1 MSPEQALGKGSDA
14 RSDIYALGGTLY
26 TMLCGRLPFE
36 GDVESVIAQKLT
48 GKPLPF
54 HKNNGPMPEELKRLV
69 SRMLAKEPDNRPAS
83 MDAVADS
90 LKTILDV

>member
-1 MSPEQALGKGSDA
+1 
-14 RSDIYALGGTLY
+14 
-26 TMLCGRLPFE
+26 
-36 GDVESVIAQKLT
+36 
-48 GKPLPF
+48 
-54 HKNNGPMPEELKRLV
+54 MPEELKRLV